1 MNRVVGNPAR
11 RGVARAAGL
20 LVAGLSLAALVLGG
34 AQAAGTRTAAGFE
47 GVQLI
52 VDYAAFGGQSFLAL
66 TLNLQGAL
74 SSGGAPPVAAA
85 VQIAVPAGFQLD
97 LSKPAGAKLGDLS
110 AGIESATDGSGF
122 AFADGP
128 IVVDD
133 PATYAA
139 DPVAQAC
146 APGVHTA
153 VWRASLSVI
162 GQVISVPLAVD
173 AVTDPGAASAYTI
186 RLCPV
191 RAPSTASP
199 AGTTFVL
206 FSAVLLNEAVAPA
219 APGNYTWSAFVTPAN
234 NFVADPT
241 GTFELRAILPLPRS
255 LTLDAQYDPKTHA
268 AILSGSVSAAGKP
281 TAGAAVSLV
290 AHDRKDKLIDLG
302 TVRTDATGA
311 FRVRRPVDRTVDVEA
326 SIASTNGPCT
336 APSTAPG
343 GCVSETVAGPQGA
356 SATVIVPR
364 KTDAKLVLL
373 PRDQALARRSTLGA
387 SDVPSNW
394 IDVSGSA
401 GPCPGFTPNL
411 KPFTV
416 SGQAFSH
423 SFLSADQ
430 TTVASSTASVYG
442 DRKSATTALAR
453 IALPAAARCQARAIG
468 SGDSGA
474 SAISVGPLA
483 LPKIGD
489 ATRAFRAAVTIP
501 QGVVNVDLVF
511 VRVGRVVIELDVYA
525 LGAAEDGLEA
535 ALARRLASRARG
547 Q

>member
-1 MNRVVGNPAR
+1 MGGNPAR

-20 LVAGLSLAALVLGG
+20 LATALALAAFVLGG
-34 AQAAGTRTAAGFE
+34 AQAAGTRAAAGFD
-47 GVQLI
+47 GAQLI
-52 VDYAAFGGQSFLAL
+52 VDHAAFGGQSFLAL
-66 TLNLQGAL
+66 TLNLQDAL
-74 SSGGAPPVAAA
+74 AAGGIPPVAAA

-97 LSKPAGAKLGDLS
+97 LSKPVGAAVGDLS
-110 AGIESATDGSGF
+110 AGIESAADGSGF

-133 PATYAA
+133 PARYAA

-153 VWRASLSVI
+153 VWRASLTLG
-162 GQVISVPLAVD
+162 GQVTSVPLAID
-173 AVTDPGAASAYTI
+173 AATDPGAASAYTI
-186 RLCPV
+186 RVCPLS
-191 RAPSTASP
+191 APSATLP
-199 AGTTFVL
+199 AGSTFVL
-206 FSAVLLNEAVAPA
+206 FSAVLLNEVTAPA
-219 APGNYTWSAFVTPAN
+219 APGDYTWSALVTPAN

-241 GTFELRAILPLPRS
+241 GTFELRAILPVPRS
-255 LTLDAQYDPKTHA
+255 LTLAAQYDAKAHA
-268 AILSGSVSAAGKP
+268 AVLSGSVSAAGKP

-302 TVRTDATGA
+302 TVRTDAAGA
-311 FRVRRPVDRTVDVEA
+311 FRLRRPIDRTVDVAA
-326 SIASTNGPCT
+326 SIASTDGPCT

-343 GCVSETVAGPQGA
+343 GCLSETVAGPQGA

-373 PRDQALARRSTLGA
+373 PRDQALARRSTLGV

-394 IDVSGSA
+394 IDVAGPA

-430 TTVASSTASVYG
+430 TAVASSTASVYA
-442 DRKSATTALAR
+442 DRKSATTALVR

-468 SGDSGA
+468 AGDSGPA
-474 SAISVGPLA
+474 PVSAGPLA
-483 LPKIGD
+483 FPKIGD

-511 VRVGRVVIELDVYA
+511 VRVGRVVIELDMYA
-525 LGAAEDGLEA
+525 LGASEDGLEA
-535 ALARRLASRARG
+535 VLARRLASRARG
-547 Q
+547 

>member
-1 MNRVVGNPAR
+1 
-11 RGVARAAGL
+11 VAAFI
-20 LVAGLSLAALVLGG
+20 LGG
-34 AQAAGTRTAAGFE
+34 AQAAGTRAAAGFD
-47 GVQLI
+47 GAQLS
-52 VDYAAFGGQSFLAL
+52 VDYAAFVGQSFLAL
-66 TLNLQGAL
+66 SVNLQGAL
-74 SSGGAPPVAAA
+74 GSGGAPPVAAA

-110 AGIESATDGSGF
+110 AGIESAADGSGF
-122 AFADGP
+122 AFADGS
-128 IVVDD
+128 IVVDA

-146 APGVHTA
+146 APGVHAA
-153 VWRASLSVI
+153 VWRASVSVI
-162 GQVISVPLAVD
+162 GQVISLPIAVD
-173 AVTDPGAASAYTI
+173 AVTDPGATSAYTI
-186 RLCPV
+186 RVCPLQ
-191 RAPSTASP
+191 APSAALP
-199 AGTTFVL
+199 AGSTFVL
-206 FSAVLLNEAVAPA
+206 FSAVLLNEVTAPT
-219 APGNYTWSAFVTPAN
+219 APGNYTWSALVTPAT

-241 GTFELRAILPLPRS
+241 GTFELRATLPLPRS
-255 LTLDAQYDPKTHA
+255 LTLDAQYDPKAHA
-268 AILSGSVSAAGKP
+268 AVLSGNVSAAGKP

-290 AHDRKDKLIDLG
+290 AHDRNDKLIDLG
-302 TVRTDATGA
+302 TAVTSASGA

-326 SIASTNGPCT
+326 SIASTDGGPCT

-373 PRDQALARRSTLGA
+373 PRDQALARRSTLGG

-394 IDVSGSA
+394 IDVSGPA
-401 GPCPGFTPNL
+401 GPCPGFAPNL
-411 KPFTV
+411 KLLTV

-430 TTVASSTASVYG
+430 ATVASSTASVYV
-442 DRKSATTALAR
+442 DRKSATTAFAR

-468 SGDSGA
+468 SGDSGTRM
-474 SAISVGPLA
+474 ISVAPLA
-483 LPKIGD
+483 FPKIGD
-489 ATRAFRAAVTIP
+489 AARAFRAAVTIP
-501 QGVVNVDLVF
+501 QGVVNADLVF

-525 LGAAEDGLEA
+525 LGASEDGLEA
-535 ALARRLASRARG
+535 VLARRLASRARE